1 MRCGTPYKVDVFNA
15 GRGGGGGHGV
25 DQFIADSD
33 FAKAEIADERPKYEK
48 SAIFSDS
55 VQKGQLDVQ

>member
-1 MRCGTPYKVDVFNA
+1 MMVV
-15 GRGGGGGHGV
+15 GGGGHGV

-55 VQKGQLDVQ
+55 VQKGQLNVQ

>member
-1 MRCGTPYKVDVFNA
+1 MVV
-15 GRGGGGGHGV
+15 GV
-25 DQFIADSD
+25 AVAMVS
-33 FAKAEIADERPKYEK
+33 AKAEIADERPKYEK